1 MKKLLSIG
9 LVLVFSA
16 FMFSCG
22 GGSGD
27 NPADVAKDFL
37 VALAEQDY
45 DAAKD
50 LGTEETVQLISM
62 IEGMAAMIPME
73 EVEADKENIK
83 SIKMGEVEIDGD
95 NAVVYYGTDKKSDE
109 KIDLQKV
116 DGKWKVAMKKE
127 M

>member
-9 LVLVFSA
+9 FVLVFSA

-22 GGSGD
+22 GGSSD

-37 VALAEQDY
+37 TALAEQDY
-45 DAAKD
+45 DTAKD
-50 LGTEETVQLISM
+50 LGTEETGQLISM
-62 IEGMAAMIPME
+62 IEGMAAMIPAE
-73 EVEADKENIK
+73 EAEAGKEDIK
-83 SIKMGEVEIDGD
+83 TLKMGEVTEDGD
-95 NAVVYYGTDKKSDE
+95 KATVKYSTDKEGE
-109 KIDLQKV
+109 KTVDMEKV

>member
-27 NPADVAKDFL
+27 KPADVAKDFL
-37 VALAEQDY
+37 IALAEQDY

-50 LGTEETVQLISM
+50 LGTEETGQLISM

>member
-9 LVLVFSA
+9 LVFVFSA

-22 GGSGD
+22 GGSSD
-27 NPADVAKDFL
+27 KPADVAKDFL

-50 LGTEETVQLISM
+50 LGTEETVQLITM

>member
-22 GGSGD
+22 GGSSD

-37 VALAEQDY
+37 TALAEQDY
-45 DAAKD
+45 DTAKD
-50 LGTEETVQLISM
+50 LGTEETVQLITM

-73 EVEADKENIK
+73 EAEADKENIK
-83 SIKMGEVEIDGD
+83 SLKMGEVEIDGD
-95 NAVVYYGTDKKSDE
+95 NAVVYYGTDKNSDE

>member
-22 GGSGD
+22 GGSD

-37 VALAEQDY
+37 IALAEQDY
-45 DAAKD
+45 DTAKD
-50 LGTEETVQLISM
+50 LGTTETVQLITM

-83 SIKMGEVEIDGD
+83 TLKMGEVEIDGD